1 MKDIINILPKNV
13 ANQIAAGE
21 VVQRPASVVKELLE
35 NSIDAGASEIT
46 IQIKDAG
53 KTLIQIIDNGKGMSK
68 KDALLCFERH
78 TTSKISKA
86 TDLFNIST
94 KGFRG
99 EALASIAA
107 VSHVSLITKQ
117 PGIELGSNI
126 YIQGSEI
133 KSSRS
138 VVSEAGTTI
147 SVKNLFFNIPAR
159 RNFLKSDNVEF
170 RHIANEFF
178 RVSLSHPEI
187 KFIFINNGSEI
198 YNLTNSSFKKRIINL
213 FGSKTQEKL
222 VPVSEETEILKING
236 FIFKPEYAKKTRGE
250 QYFFVNNRYIKSPYL
265 NHAINSAFEGLIDLK
280 HNPSYF
286 LNLEVDPSTI
296 DINIHPTKTEIKFE
310 DEHSIYAILRA
321 AVKHSIG
328 QYSISPVLDFE
339 RDKSLDIP
347 YNYKK
352 DKTNSSVGIDID
364 LNYNPFDYSS
374 KKKDYVNLDSFD
386 KKIESLEF
394 SSESNNF
401 SEIDFKGLKS
411 NISIESTIQIDKKY
425 IVNKNKSSLI
435 IVNQQRAH
443 QRIIYEKFLQS
454 ITLNNYGSQKLLHPV
469 EFDFSPEEISVLN
482 SNKTILNQFGLIFKS
497 KNSLL
502 TISSMPAYVEIDNLK
517 NSIEDLIFNLQN
529 EIPKNSF
536 SESDLISKVMAK
548 SLSIKNGTILDLKEQ
563 QYLMNAL
570 FACKESMICPFNKKT
585 YVKLEYSQ
593 IDNMFK

>member
-35 NSIDAGASEIT
+35 NSIDAGSSQIT
-46 IQIKDAG
+46 IHIKDSG

-68 KDALLCFERH
+68 KDAILCFERH

-86 TDLFNIST
+86 NDLFNITT

-107 VSHVSLITKQ
+107 VSHVNLITKQ
-117 PGIELGSNI
+117 SGVELGTNI

-133 KSSRS
+133 KTQRS
-138 VVSEAGTTI
+138 VVSEKGTTI

-170 RHIANEFF
+170 RHITNEFL

-187 KFIFINNGSEI
+187 KFTFINNGVEI
-198 YNLTNSSFKKRIINL
+198 YNLTKSTFKKRIINL
-213 FGSKTQEKL
+213 FGVKTNEKL

-236 FIFKPEYAKKTRGE
+236 FIFKPEFAKKTRGE
-250 QYFFVNNRYIKSPYL
+250 QYFFVNNRFIKSPYL
-265 NHAINSAFEGLIDLK
+265 NHAINSAFEGLIDVK

-286 LNLEVDPSTI
+286 LNLEVDAATI

-328 QYSISPVLDFE
+328 QYSISPVLDFQ

-347 YNYKK
+347 YNFSKNK
-352 DKTNSSVGIDID
+352 GNSSVGIDVD
-364 LNYNPFDYSS
+364 TNYNPFEHPGKNKSFV
-374 KKKDYVNLDSFD
+374 KIDSFE
-386 KKIESLEF
+386 KEMQSLEF
-394 SSESNNF
+394 LSDSNNL
-401 SEIDFKGLKS
+401 SKIDFKELTK
-411 NISIESTIQIDKKY
+411 NISVESTIQIDKKY
-425 IVNKNKSSLI
+425 IINKNKSSLI

-443 QRIIYEKFLQS
+443 QRILYEKFLQS
-454 ITLNNYGSQKLLHPV
+454 ITLNNYGAQKLLHPID
-469 EFDFSPEEISVLN
+469 FDFSTEEISVLN
-482 SNKTILNQFGLIFKS
+482 SNKKILNQFGLIFNCGKDQ
-497 KNSLL
+497 L
-502 TISSMPAYVEIDNLK
+502 TITSMPAYVEVENLKDSIDN
-517 NSIEDLIFNLQN
+517 LIFNLN
-529 EIPKNSF
+529 NGIPDNSF
-536 SESDLISKVMAK
+536 SEADLISKIMAK
-548 SLSIKNGTILDLKEQ
+548 SLSIKNGTILDVKEQ
-563 QYLMNAL
+563 QYIINAL
-570 FACKESMICPFNKKT
+570 FACKESLISPFNKKT
-585 YVKLEYSQ
+585 YVKIEYSQ

>member
-213 FGSKTQEKL
+213 FGTKTQEKL

-401 SEIDFKGLKS
+401 SEIDFKELKS

-454 ITLNNYGSQKLLHPV
+454 ITLNNYASQKLLHPV

-482 SNKTILNQFGLIFKS
+482 SNKTMLNQFGLIFKS

>member
-126 YIQGSEI
+126 DIQGSEI

-138 VVSEAGTTI
+138 VVSEPGTTI

-213 FGSKTQEKL
+213 FGTKTQEKL

-286 LNLEVDPSTI
+286 LNLDVDPSTI

-364 LNYNPFDYSS
+364 LNYNPFDHYS

-401 SEIDFKGLKS
+401 SEIDFKELKS

-497 KNSLL
+497 KNNQL

-585 YVKLEYSQ
+585 YVKLEYGQ

>member
-53 KTLIQIIDNGKGMSK
+53 KTIIQIIDNGKGMSK

-86 TDLFNIST
+86 TDLFNINT

-107 VSHVSLITKQ
+107 VSHISLITKQ

-126 YIQGSEI
+126 DIQGSEI

-138 VVSEAGTTI
+138 VVSEVGTTI

-187 KFIFINNGSEI
+187 KFIFFNNGSEI

-364 LNYNPFDYSS
+364 LSYNPFDNYS
-374 KKKDYVNLDSFD
+374 KKKEYVNLDSFD

-401 SEIDFKGLKS
+401 SEIDFKELKS

-497 KNSLL
+497 KNNQL
-502 TISSMPAYVEIDNLK
+502 TISSMPAYVEIENLK

>member
-86 TDLFNIST
+86 TDLFNINT

-126 YIQGSEI
+126 DIQGSEI
-133 KSSRS
+133 KSSQS
-138 VVSEAGTTI
+138 VVSEVGTTI

-170 RHIANEFF
+170 RHITNEFF

-187 KFIFINNGSEI
+187 KFIFINNGDEI

-280 HNPSYF
+280 YNPSYF

-364 LNYNPFDYSS
+364 LSYNPFNNYS
-374 KKKDYVNLDSFD
+374 KKKEYVKLDSFD
-386 KKIESLEF
+386 KKIESLKF
-394 SSESNNF
+394 FSESNNF
-401 SEIDFKGLKS
+401 SEIDFKELKS

-469 EFDFSPEEISVLN
+469 EFDFTREEISVLN
-482 SNKTILNQFGLIFKS
+482 SNKTMLNQFGLIFKS

>member
-35 NSIDAGASEIT
+35 NSIDAGSSQIT
-46 IQIKDAG
+46 IHIKDSG

-68 KDALLCFERH
+68 KDAILCFERH

-86 TDLFNIST
+86 NDLFNITT

-107 VSHVSLITKQ
+107 VSHVNLITKQ
-117 PGIELGSNI
+117 SGVELGTNI

-133 KSSRS
+133 KTQRS
-138 VVSEAGTTI
+138 VVSEKGTTI

-170 RHIANEFF
+170 RHITNEFL

-187 KFIFINNGSEI
+187 KFTFINNGVEI
-198 YNLTNSSFKKRIINL
+198 YNLTKSTFKKRIINL
-213 FGSKTQEKL
+213 FGVKTNEKL

-236 FIFKPEYAKKTRGE
+236 FIFKPEFAKKTRGE
-250 QYFFVNNRYIKSPYL
+250 QYFFVNNRFIKSPYL
-265 NHAINSAFEGLIDLK
+265 NHAINSAFEGLIDVK

-286 LNLEVDPSTI
+286 LNLEVDAATI

-328 QYSISPVLDFE
+328 QYSISPVLDFQ

-347 YNYKK
+347 YNFSKNK
-352 DKTNSSVGIDID
+352 GNSSVGIDVD
-364 LNYNPFDYSS
+364 TNYNPFEHPGKNKSFI
-374 KKKDYVNLDSFD
+374 KIDSFE
-386 KKIESLEF
+386 KEMQSLEF
-394 SSESNNF
+394 SSDSNNL
-401 SEIDFKGLKS
+401 SKIDFKELTK
-411 NISIESTIQIDKKY
+411 NISVESTIQIDKKY
-425 IVNKNKSSLI
+425 IINKNKSSLI

-443 QRIIYEKFLQS
+443 QRILYEKFLQS
-454 ITLNNYGSQKLLHPV
+454 ITLNNYGAQKLLHPID
-469 EFDFSPEEISVLN
+469 FDFSTEEISVLN
-482 SNKTILNQFGLIFKS
+482 SNKKILNQFGLIF
-497 KNSLL
+497 NSGKDQL
-502 TISSMPAYVEIDNLK
+502 TITSMPAYVEVENLKDSIDN
-517 NSIEDLIFNLQN
+517 LIFNLN
-529 EIPKNSF
+529 HEIPDNSF
-536 SESDLISKVMAK
+536 SEADLISKIMAK
-548 SLSIKNGTILDLKEQ
+548 SLSIKNGTILDVKEQ
-563 QYLMNAL
+563 QYIINAL
-570 FACKESMICPFNKKT
+570 FACKESLISPFNKKT
-585 YVKLEYSQ
+585 YVKIEYSQ

>member
-35 NSIDAGASEIT
+35 NSIDAGSSQIT
-46 IQIKDAG
+46 IHIKDSG

-68 KDALLCFERH
+68 KDAILCFERH

-86 TDLFNIST
+86 NDLFNITT

-107 VSHVSLITKQ
+107 VSHVNLITKQ
-117 PGIELGSNI
+117 SGVELGTNI

-133 KSSRS
+133 KTQRS
-138 VVSEAGTTI
+138 VVSEKGTTI

-170 RHIANEFF
+170 RHITNEFL

-187 KFIFINNGSEI
+187 KFTFINNGVEI
-198 YNLTNSSFKKRIINL
+198 YNLTKSTFKKRIINL
-213 FGSKTQEKL
+213 FGVKTNEKL

-236 FIFKPEYAKKTRGE
+236 FIFKPEFAKKTRGE
-250 QYFFVNNRYIKSPYL
+250 QYFFVNNRFIKSPYL
-265 NHAINSAFEGLIDLK
+265 NHAINSAFEGLIDVK

-286 LNLEVDPSTI
+286 LNLEVDAATI

-328 QYSISPVLDFE
+328 QYSISPVLDFQ

-347 YNYKK
+347 YNFSKNK
-352 DKTNSSVGIDID
+352 GNSSVGIDVD
-364 LNYNPFDYSS
+364 TNYNPFEHPGKNKSFV
-374 KKKDYVNLDSFD
+374 KIDSFE
-386 KKIESLEF
+386 KEMQSLEF
-394 SSESNNF
+394 SSDSNNL
-401 SEIDFKGLKS
+401 SKIDFKELTK
-411 NISIESTIQIDKKY
+411 NISVESTIQIDKKY
-425 IVNKNKSSLI
+425 IINKNKSSLI

-443 QRIIYEKFLQS
+443 QRILYEKFLQS
-454 ITLNNYGSQKLLHPV
+454 ITLNNYGAQKLLHPID
-469 EFDFSPEEISVLN
+469 FDFSTEEISVFN
-482 SNKTILNQFGLIFKS
+482 SNKKILNQFGLIFNCGKDQ
-497 KNSLL
+497 L
-502 TISSMPAYVEIDNLK
+502 TITSMPAYVEVENLK
-517 NSIEDLIFNLQN
+517 VSIENLIFNLNN
-529 EIPKNSF
+529 EIPDNSF
-536 SESDLISKVMAK
+536 SEADLISKIMAK
-548 SLSIKNGTILDLKEQ
+548 SLSIKNGTILDVKEQ
-563 QYLMNAL
+563 QYIINAL
-570 FACKESMICPFNKKT
+570 FACKESLISPFNKKT
-585 YVKLEYSQ
+585 YVKIEYSQ